1 MDEQLH
7 AALALQSDGMAGR
20 EQCLHRA
27 VEWRI
32 DHAFIQDDGHP
43 LAHHLFGK
51 CRVIDLSERDDLSAE
66 RAGDLSG
73 VVEAG
78 FRLRCHFL
86 DLRLR
91 RLAAVLWIG
100 GEPGDERSDD
110 DRDRRDN
117 QSIGEIRS
125 AGFRDELRQREQ

>member
-7 AALALQSDGMAGR
+7 AALALQSDGMASR

-27 VEWRI
+27 VERRI
-32 DHAFIQDDGHP
+32 DHAFIRDDGYS

-73 VVEAG
+73 VMEAG
-78 FRLRCHFL
+78 FRLRRHFL
-86 DLRLR
+86 DLRL
-91 RLAAVLWIG
+91 
-100 GEPGDERSDD
+100 
-110 DRDRRDN
+110 
-117 QSIGEIRS
+117 
-125 AGFRDELRQREQ
+125 